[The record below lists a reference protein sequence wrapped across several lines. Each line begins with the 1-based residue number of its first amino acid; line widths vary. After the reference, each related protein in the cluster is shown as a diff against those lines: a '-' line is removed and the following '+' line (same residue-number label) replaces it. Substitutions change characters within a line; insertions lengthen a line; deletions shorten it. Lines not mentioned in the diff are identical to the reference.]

1 MRGGR
6 ADRGDAARAQVT
18 DTPGLLARPDA
29 DRNAMEHLTL
39 ACLAHLP
46 TRVLFVLDLT
56 AECGTSVARGP
67 APRLLQPCE
76 VPIYGY
82 FRQTAHFRFV
92 GVSLV
97 SGRPL
102 RSCIDA
108 VLAGTLLGAQ
118 R

>member
-1 MRGGR
+1 MAGARSR
-6 ADRGDAARAQVT
+6 ACGAAPLTAAGAARAQVT

-67 APRLLQPCE
+67 APRKPQP
-76 VPIYGY
+76 
-82 FRQTAHFRFV
+82 R
-92 GVSLV
+92 
-97 SGRPL
+97 
-102 RSCIDA
+102 
-108 VLAGTLLGAQ
+108 
-118 R
+118 

>member
-1 MRGGR
+1 
-6 ADRGDAARAQVT
+6 VT

-67 APRLLQPCE
+67 APRKPQP
-76 VPIYGY
+76 
-82 FRQTAHFRFV
+82 R
-92 GVSLV
+92 
-97 SGRPL
+97 
-102 RSCIDA
+102 
-108 VLAGTLLGAQ
+108 
-118 R
+118 